1 VQIIVHIIQ
10 SEWAYIQTCI
20 VYLGLNLVRYLNVGI
35 ILKQNLDADK
45 DSKLQYFQNESCVF
59 NCS

>member
-1 VQIIVHIIQ
+1 MQIIVHIIQ

-45 DSKLQYFQNESCVF
+45 DSKLQYLNELSD
-59 NCS
+59 